1 MDQLMQIC
9 NLRCNEREAT
19 GQAFKSVDTN
29 QERRIEISLL
39 FLFSWI
45 PDLLLSLRRNAF
57 AHSNSDRSPDL

>member
-1 MDQLMQIC
+1 MDELMQIW
-9 NLRCNEREAT
+9 NLRCNEREAI
-19 GQAFKSVDTN
+19 GQALKSVDTK

-45 PDLLLSLRRNAF
+45 PDLLLSLKRNAF

>member
-1 MDQLMQIC
+1 MDELMQIW
-9 NLRCNEREAT
+9 NLGCNEREAT

-45 PDLLLSLRRNAF
+45 PDLLLSLRTNAF
-57 AHSNSDRSPDL
+57 THSNSDRSPDL